1 MVIFDTG
8 NIDYEIAVAKLP
20 KHFTESKTYISD
32 EEAKRLEEINDNED
46 TPIEEWIKN
55 NAILDHYYLQKA
67 IPNKMLRE
75 PTAHYAIINSF
86 LHHKGISQ
94 TLLEEDYEVHH
105 TIVEHRH
112 PYLLDQIK
120 LLQMFFPTKEIPE
133 SYYEV
138 PKELSSL
145 HSYSDEE
152 PPAPN
157 SMYYDV
163 KKQLN
168 RYYNNLAVLQD
179 LAKRAGKTEHFSTLP
194 DIQPDKPSSLPL
206 EYCFTAG
213 SLNEM
218 RETIQKLMHRHNE
231 LAKELTALRKKKGE
245 T

>member
-8 NIDYEIAVAKLP
+8 NIDYEIAPAKLP
-20 KHFTESKTYISD
+20 KHFTESKTDISD
-32 EEAKRLEEINDNED
+32 EEAKRLQEINANED

-55 NAILDHYYLQKA
+55 KAILDHYYLQKA

-75 PTAHYAIINSF
+75 PTAHYAIIDSF

-138 PKELSSL
+138 PKELSAL

-168 RYYNNLAVLQD
+168 RYYNNLALLKD
-179 LAKRAGKTEHFSTLP
+179 LAKKAGKTELFASLP
-194 DIQPDKPSSLPL
+194 DIHPDKPSSLPL
-206 EYCFTAG
+206 KYCFTSE

-218 RETIQKLMHRHNE
+218 QETLLKLLQRHNE
-231 LAKELTALRKKKGE
+231 LEEELSTLRKEKEKY
-245 T
+245 